1 MEGIADGKAP
11 LVQLPWQ
18 LTWDDEYEISSPDYL
33 GPMAKTAL
41 PLLPALR
48 PIYLEPAP
56 DGRFLPILTPWPN
69 PSTIVQLYVRVKSS
83 LRIECIKMKDVFGLP
98 MYCSGKESASR
109 CRRHKRHGVDP

>member
-1 MEGIADGKAP
+1 MGKAP
-11 LVQLPWQ
+11 LVQLPWH
-18 LTWDDEYEISSPDYL
+18 LSWDDEYEISSPDYL

-41 PLLPALR
+41 LLLPALR

-98 MYCSGKESASR
+98 M
-109 CRRHKRHGVDP
+109 